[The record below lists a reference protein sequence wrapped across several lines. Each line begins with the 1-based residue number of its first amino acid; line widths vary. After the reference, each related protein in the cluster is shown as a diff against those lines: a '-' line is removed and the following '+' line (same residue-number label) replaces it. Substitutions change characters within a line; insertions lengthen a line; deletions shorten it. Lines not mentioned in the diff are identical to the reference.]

1 MYPLDVSCRSAG
13 VVVVVVVAGGRLH
26 SLMLDITTATRAERQ
41 RHCCCYCVH
50 GHCMC
55 PRHHEHQEQRFV
67 VLFAS
72 RLSFTPCVSSFPTFI
87 GALLR
92 FVVFGRMGLSISV
105 CLSEV
110 SRVGCAEVSRS
121 FARLESAVCVYILSM
136 GQQHTR
142 RNAKKNK
149 PKTIDQDTHKSRKEH
164 DQPTKT
170 IDVDKDSHRNC
181 AAALCVPSLHHR
193 HCHRC
198 RNLVSHTLGALRPRI
213 QSIGRIQ

>member
-1 MYPLDVSCRSAG
+1 MHPLDVSCRSAG

-41 RHCCCYCVH
+41 RHCCRHCVH
-50 GHCMC
+50 RHCMW

-105 CLSEV
+105 CQKDPELGVKRSHEALRDLNLLSV
-110 SRVGCAEVSRS
+110 CTSCRWVNNTRVVTRKKTNQKQSTKTHTNPERNTTNRPR
-121 FARLESAVCVYILSM
+121 RLTLTRTATATALLLCVYPRC
-136 GQQHTR
+136 T
-142 RNAKKNK
+142 
-149 PKTIDQDTHKSRKEH
+149 TDTA
-164 DQPTKT
+164 T
-170 IDVDKDSHRNC
+170 V
-181 AAALCVPSLHHR
+181 AG
-193 HCHRC
+193 
-198 RNLVSHTLGALRPRI
+198 TLFLTH
-213 QSIGRIQ
+213 